1 MARILQLNTVR
12 DYNDY
17 LGVETRN
24 PLVNVIDA
32 SKIGPMRR
40 YPQYFSR
47 AFKKAVG
54 CTPKEYRM
62 SQ

>member
-47 AFKKAVG
+47 AFKRVVG
-54 CTPKEYRM
+54 CSPNEWR
-62 SQ
+62 QE